1 MAEKD
6 RSLHKDAM
14 TLNYSGLLTKCN
26 AINIQVT
33 EEEVESVDKA
43 TKSNLQKT
51 WFDFRAGHK
60 TASKVKSACHT
71 NCLNPSENLIRA
83 ICYPPKTNSPTQ
95 QQGMLLE
102 MYILHL

>member
-26 AINIQVT
+26 AINIQVS

-43 TKSNLQKT
+43 TKSNLQKLGSILGLGT
-51 WFDFRAGHK
+51 KLLQKW
-60 TASKVKSACHT
+60 
-71 NCLNPSENLIRA
+71 NLHA
-83 ICYPPKTNSPTQ
+83 TQ
-95 QQGMLLE
+95 TV
-102 MYILHL
+102 